1 MRIGLIAPPWVPVP
15 PPAYGG
21 TELVIDNLARG
32 LKELGHDVRLFTV
45 GESTCPVPTEYL
57 YREPRAPIGLSIVES
72 AHVVAAY
79 EALADVDLIHDHT
92 LLGPLVAGSAGVRR
106 PPVVTT
112 NHGPFTDETRP
123 IWSAITEHAS
133 LICISHSQAR
143 ASGSVPVSAVIHHGI
158 DLDVHQSGPGGGDY
172 LMFIGRM
179 SADKG
184 VHHAVKIA
192 KEAGLP
198 LVMATKMREAA
209 EIDYF
214 NAEVRPLLASEDQM
228 PMEMPLRRRL
238 SLLRGATG
246 LSTRSPG
253 ASRSGWSWPRRSRP
267 ARRCWPSPTGP
278 PRRSS
283 IRAGPGSC
291 AGTRRRWSRPS
302 ARCRRSTGTSA
313 AAPPSGGSRCS
324 GWLATMSGSTGACSS
339 ARCSRCCPPRVSRS
353 SPPSRTG
360 RGPAARELAAGPH
373 ARR

>member
-79 EALADVDLIHDHT
+79 EALSDVDLIHDHT

-123 IWSAITEHAS
+123 IWSAITQHAS

-158 DLDVHQSGPGGGDY
+158 DLDVHQAGPGGGDY

-184 VHHAVKIA
+184 VHHAVRIA

-246 LSTRSPG
+246 LLNPITWREPFG
-253 ASRSGWSWPRRSRP
+253 LVMAEALAS
-267 ARRCWPSPTGP
+267 
-278 PRRSS
+278 
-283 IRAGPGSC
+283 
-291 AGTRRRWSRPS
+291 GTPVL
-302 ARCRRSTGTSA
+302 AFPNG
-313 AAPPSGGSRCS
+313 AAPEIVDPG
-324 GWLATMSGSTGACSS
+324 
-339 ARCSRCCPPRVSRS
+339 
-353 SPPSRTG
+353 RTG
-360 RGPAARELAAGPH
+360 FLCRDEADMVKAVGRLSQIDRDECRNAAERRFSLQRMARDHERFYRRVLEREVLETVPPAGETLVTA
-373 ARR
+373 

>member
-57 YREPRAPIGLSIVES
+57 YREPRAPIGISIVES

-92 LLGPLVAGSAGVRR
+92 LLGPLVAGTAGVRR

-123 IWSAITEHAS
+123 IWSAITQHAS

-143 ASGSVPVSAVIHHGI
+143 ASGNVPVSAVIHHGI
-158 DLDVHQSGPGGGDY
+158 DLDVHQPGPGGGDY

-184 VHHAVKIA
+184 VHHAVRIA
-192 KEAGLP
+192 REAGLP

-228 PMEMPLRRRL
+228 PTEMPLRRRL
-238 SLLRGATG
+238 SLLRGATALLNPITWREPFG
-246 LSTRSPG
+246 LVMAEALASATPVLAFPNGAAPEIVDPG
-253 ASRSGWSWPRRSRP
+253 R
-267 ARRCWPSPTGP
+267 TGFL
-278 PRRSS
+278 
-283 IRAGPGSC
+283 
-291 AGTRRRWSRPS
+291 
-302 ARCRRSTGTSA
+302 CRDEAEMVQALGQVSQIDRDECRSA
-313 AAPPSGGSRCS
+313 AERRFSLQR
-324 GWLATMSGSTGACSS
+324 M
-339 ARCSRCCPPRVSRS
+339 ARDHERFYRRVLEREVLEVL
-353 SPPSRTG
+353 
-360 RGPAARELAAGPH
+360 PAAGESLVTA
-373 ARR
+373 

>member
-92 LLGPLVAGSAGVRR
+92 LLGPLVAGSAGIRR

-158 DLDVHQSGPGGGDY
+158 DLDVHQAGPGGGDY

-184 VHHAVKIA
+184 VHHAVRIA

-214 NAEVRPLLASEDQM
+214 NAQVRPLLASEDQM

-238 SLLRGATG
+238 SLLRGATALLNPITWREPFG
-246 LSTRSPG
+246 LVMAEAL
-253 ASRSGWSWPRRSRP
+253 ASATPVLAFPNG
-267 ARRCWPSPTGP
+267 
-278 PRRSS
+278 
-283 IRAGPGSC
+283 
-291 AGTRRRWSRPS
+291 
-302 ARCRRSTGTSA
+302 
-313 AAPPSGGSRCS
+313 AAPEIVDPG
-324 GWLATMSGSTGACSS
+324 
-339 ARCSRCCPPRVSRS
+339 
-353 SPPSRTG
+353 RTG
-360 RGPAARELAAGPH
+360 FLCRDDADMVKAVGQVSQIDRDECRNAAERRFSLQRMARDHERFYRRVLEREVLQPTAETGETLVTA
-373 ARR
+373 

>member
-92 LLGPLVAGSAGVRR
+92 LLGPLVAGTAGVRR

-123 IWSAITEHAS
+123 IWSAISQRAS

-158 DLDVHQSGPGGGDY
+158 DLDVHQPGPGGGDY

-184 VHHAVKIA
+184 VHHAVSIA

-214 NAEVRPLLASEDQM
+214 NTAIRPLLTSEDEM
-228 PMEMPLRRRL
+228 PTEMPLRRRL
-238 SLLRGATG
+238 SLLRGATALLNPITWREPFG
-246 LSTRSPG
+246 LVMAEALASATPVLAFPNGAAPEIVDPG
-253 ASRSGWSWPRRSRP
+253 R
-267 ARRCWPSPTGP
+267 TGFL
-278 PRRSS
+278 
-283 IRAGPGSC
+283 
-291 AGTRRRWSRPS
+291 
-302 ARCRRSTGTSA
+302 CRDEAEMVHAVSQVSQIDRDECRSA
-313 AAPPSGGSRCS
+313 AERRFSLQR
-324 GWLATMSGSTGACSS
+324 M
-339 ARCSRCCPPRVSRS
+339 ARDHERFYRRVLEREVLEVL
-353 SPPSRTG
+353 
-360 RGPAARELAAGPH
+360 PAAGESLVTA
-373 ARR
+373 

>member
-92 LLGPLVAGSAGVRR
+92 LLGPLVAGSAGIRR

-123 IWSAITEHAS
+123 IWSAITQHAS

-158 DLDVHQSGPGGGDY
+158 DLDVHQAGPGGGDY

-184 VHHAVKIA
+184 VHHAVRIA

-214 NAEVRPLLASEDQM
+214 NAQVRPLLASEDQM

-238 SLLRGATG
+238 SLLRGATALLNPITWREPFG
-246 LSTRSPG
+246 LVMAEALASATPVLAFPNGAAPEIIEPG
-253 ASRSGWSWPRRSRP
+253 RTGFLCRDEADMVKAVGQVSQIDRDECRNAAERRFSLQRMARDHERFYRRVLEREVLRP
-267 ARRCWPSPTGP
+267 ASETGETLVT
-278 PRRSS
+278 
-283 IRAGPGSC
+283 A
-291 AGTRRRWSRPS
+291 
-302 ARCRRSTGTSA
+302 
-313 AAPPSGGSRCS
+313 
-324 GWLATMSGSTGACSS
+324 
-339 ARCSRCCPPRVSRS
+339 
-353 SPPSRTG
+353 
-360 RGPAARELAAGPH
+360 
-373 ARR
+373 

>member
-57 YREPRAPIGLSIVES
+57 YREPIAPIGVSVYES
-72 AHVVAAY
+72 AHVLAAY

-92 LLGPLVAGSAGVRR
+92 LLGPLVAGRAGIRR

-123 IWSAITEHAS
+123 IWSTVTEHAA

-158 DLDVHQSGPGGGDY
+158 DLDVHQAGPGGGDY

-184 VHHAVKIA
+184 VHHAVRIA
-192 KEAGLP
+192 REAGLP

-214 NAEVRPLLASEDQM
+214 NAEVRPLLGSEDEM
-228 PMEMPLRRRL
+228 PTEMPLRRRL
-238 SLLRGATG
+238 SLLRGATALLNPITWREPFG
-246 LSTRSPG
+246 LVMAEAL
-253 ASRSGWSWPRRSRP
+253 ASATPVLAFPNG
-267 ARRCWPSPTGP
+267 
-278 PRRSS
+278 
-283 IRAGPGSC
+283 
-291 AGTRRRWSRPS
+291 
-302 ARCRRSTGTSA
+302 
-313 AAPPSGGSRCS
+313 AAPEIVDPG
-324 GWLATMSGSTGACSS
+324 
-339 ARCSRCCPPRVSRS
+339 
-353 SPPSRTG
+353 RTG
-360 RGPAARELAAGPH
+360 FLCRDEADMVQAVGRVGQIDRDECRGAAERRFSLQRMARDHERFYRRVLEREVLEALPGTGESLVTA
-373 ARR
+373 

>member
-57 YREPRAPIGLSIVES
+57 YREPVAPIGVSVAES
-72 AHVVAAY
+72 AHVLAAY
-79 EALADVDLIHDHT
+79 EALADMDLIHDHT
-92 LLGPLVAGSAGVRR
+92 LLGPLVAGTAGIRR

-112 NHGPFTDETRP
+112 NHGPFTDQTRP
-123 IWSAITEHAS
+123 IWAAIAQHAS

-143 ASGSVPVSAVIHHGI
+143 TSADVPVAAVIHHGI
-158 DLDVHQSGPGGGDY
+158 DLDVHTAGPGGGDY

-184 VHHAVKIA
+184 VHHAVQIA
-192 KEAGLP
+192 REAGLP

-214 NAEVRPLLASEDQM
+214 NAQVRPLLASEDQM

-238 SLLRGATG
+238 SLLRGATALLNPITWREPFG
-246 LSTRSPG
+246 LVMAEALASATPVLAFPNG
-253 ASRSGWSWPRRSRP
+253 AAPEIVDQGQ
-267 ARRCWPSPTGP
+267 TGFL
-278 PRRSS
+278 
-283 IRAGPGSC
+283 
-291 AGTRRRWSRPS
+291 
-302 ARCRRSTGTSA
+302 CRNEADMVQAVGQVGQIDRGACRA
-313 AAPPSGGSRCS
+313 AAEKRFSLQR
-324 GWLATMSGSTGACSS
+324 M
-339 ARCSRCCPPRVSRS
+339 ARDHERFYRS
-353 SPPSRTG
+353 VLEREALDLL
-360 RGPAARELAAGPH
+360 PAAGESLVTA
-373 ARR
+373 

>member
-123 IWSAITEHAS
+123 IWSAITQHAS

-158 DLDVHQSGPGGGDY
+158 DLDVHQAGPGGGDY

-184 VHHAVKIA
+184 VHHAVRIA

-209 EIDYF
+209 EIEYF
-214 NAEVRPLLASEDQM
+214 NAQVRPLLASEDQM

-238 SLLRGATG
+238 SLLRGATALLNPITWREPFG
-246 LSTRSPG
+246 LVMAEAL
-253 ASRSGWSWPRRSRP
+253 ASATPVLAFANG
-267 ARRCWPSPTGP
+267 
-278 PRRSS
+278 
-283 IRAGPGSC
+283 
-291 AGTRRRWSRPS
+291 
-302 ARCRRSTGTSA
+302 
-313 AAPPSGGSRCS
+313 AAPEIVDPG
-324 GWLATMSGSTGACSS
+324 
-339 ARCSRCCPPRVSRS
+339 
-353 SPPSRTG
+353 RTG
-360 RGPAARELAAGPH
+360 FLCRDEADMARAVGKVSQIDRDECRNAAERRFSLQRMARDHERFYRRVLEREVLEAVPATGETLVTA
-373 ARR
+373 

>member
-57 YREPRAPIGLSIVES
+57 YREPRAPIGVSLVES

-92 LLGPLVAGSAGVRR
+92 LLGPLVAGTAGVRR

-112 NHGPFTDETRP
+112 NHGPFTEETRP
-123 IWSAITEHAS
+123 IWSAITQHAS

-143 ASGSVPVSAVIHHGI
+143 ASGNVPVSAVIHHGI
-158 DLDVHQSGPGGGDY
+158 DLDVHQPGPGGGDY

-184 VHHAVKIA
+184 VHHAVRIA

-238 SLLRGATG
+238 SLLRGATALLNPITWREPFG
-246 LSTRSPG
+246 LVMAEAL
-253 ASRSGWSWPRRSRP
+253 ASATPVLAFPNG
-267 ARRCWPSPTGP
+267 
-278 PRRSS
+278 
-283 IRAGPGSC
+283 
-291 AGTRRRWSRPS
+291 
-302 ARCRRSTGTSA
+302 
-313 AAPPSGGSRCS
+313 AAPEIVDPG
-324 GWLATMSGSTGACSS
+324 
-339 ARCSRCCPPRVSRS
+339 
-353 SPPSRTG
+353 RTG
-360 RGPAARELAAGPH
+360 FLCRDEAEMVTAIDRIKEIDRDQCRGAAERRFSLQRMARDTERFYRRLLDREVMDQLPAAGETLVSA
-373 ARR
+373 

>member
-57 YREPRAPIGLSIVES
+57 YREPVAPIGVSLVES
-72 AHVVAAY
+72 AHVLAAY

-92 LLGPLVAGSAGVRR
+92 LLGPLVAGQAGIRR

-123 IWSAITEHAS
+123 IWSAIAEHAS

-143 ASGSVPVSAVIHHGI
+143 SSGRVPVSAVIHHGI
-158 DLDVHQSGPGGGDY
+158 DLDVHQAGPGGGDY

-184 VHHAVKIA
+184 VHHAVRIA
-192 KEAGLP
+192 REAGLP

-214 NAEVRPLLASEDQM
+214 NAEVRPLLGSEDEM
-228 PMEMPLRRRL
+228 PAELPLRRRL
-238 SLLRGATG
+238 SLLREATALLNPITWREPFG
-246 LSTRSPG
+246 LVMAEAL
-253 ASRSGWSWPRRSRP
+253 ASATPVLAFPNG
-267 ARRCWPSPTGP
+267 
-278 PRRSS
+278 
-283 IRAGPGSC
+283 
-291 AGTRRRWSRPS
+291 
-302 ARCRRSTGTSA
+302 
-313 AAPPSGGSRCS
+313 AAPEIVDPG
-324 GWLATMSGSTGACSS
+324 
-339 ARCSRCCPPRVSRS
+339 
-353 SPPSRTG
+353 RTG
-360 RGPAARELAAGPH
+360 FLCRDEADMIQAVGQVGQIDRDECRGVAERRFSLQRMARDHERFY
-373 ARR
+373 RRVLEREVLEALPGTGESLVTA

>member
-57 YREPRAPIGLSIVES
+57 YRVPRAPIGLSIVES

-79 EALADVDLIHDHT
+79 QALADVDLIHDHT

-123 IWSAITEHAS
+123 IWSAITQHAS

-143 ASGSVPVSAVIHHGI
+143 ASGTVPVSAVIHHGI
-158 DLDVHQSGPGGGDY
+158 DLDVHQAGPGGGDY

-184 VHHAVKIA
+184 VHHAVRIA

-214 NAEVRPLLASEDQM
+214 NAQVRPLLASEDQM

-238 SLLRGATG
+238 SLLRGATALLNPITWREPFG
-246 LSTRSPG
+246 LVMAEAL
-253 ASRSGWSWPRRSRP
+253 ASATPVLAFPNG
-267 ARRCWPSPTGP
+267 
-278 PRRSS
+278 
-283 IRAGPGSC
+283 
-291 AGTRRRWSRPS
+291 
-302 ARCRRSTGTSA
+302 
-313 AAPPSGGSRCS
+313 AAPEIVDPG
-324 GWLATMSGSTGACSS
+324 
-339 ARCSRCCPPRVSRS
+339 
-353 SPPSRTG
+353 RTG
-360 RGPAARELAAGPH
+360 FLCRDEADMVKAVGQVSQIDRDECRNAAERRFSLQRMARDHERFYRRVLEREVLQPVAETGEPLVTA
-373 ARR
+373 